1 MITVKFFAQFRE
13 QLGVESIEIAV
24 SNGATIEPL
33 RALLT
38 SELSE
43 FESVVRANEFL
54 CALNHTLTDQHAVL
68 SDGDEVAF
76 LPPVTGG

>member
-13 QLGVESIEIAV
+13 LLGTESLELAIGDGTTIADLRTLLASEI
-24 SNGATIEPL
+24 
-33 RALLT
+33 
-38 SELSE
+38 SE
-43 FESVVRANEFL
+43 FDSVVRPNEFL